1 MTDDTTAYETDPND
15 TAPYD
20 TSAYDTTGYD
30 ITGHDDASSGGPP
43 PEPTVEALV
52 AAGFDVSALSE
63 EQHEVLRALTVEELA
78 LLVDIRGRLDAA
90 APEVQAH
97 ADVAGGALF

>member
-1 MTDDTTAYETDPND
+1 MTDRTVPND
-15 TAPYD
+15 DAAP
-20 TSAYDTTGYD
+20 A
-30 ITGHDDASSGGPP
+30 GP
-43 PEPTVEALV
+43 TLEALA
-52 AAGFDVSALSE
+52 AAGFDLDALSE
-63 EQHEVLRALTVEELA
+63 EQYEVLRALAPEELA

>member
-1 MTDDTTAYETDPND
+1 M
-15 TAPYD
+15 
-20 TSAYDTTGYD
+20 
-30 ITGHDDASSGGPP
+30 
-43 PEPTVEALV
+43 EALA
-52 AAGFDVSALSE
+52 AAGFELDALSE
-63 EQHEVLRALTVEELA
+63 EQHEVLRALAPEELA

>member
-1 MTDDTTAYETDPND
+1 MTEDTTPYEDV
-15 TAPYD
+15 
-20 TSAYDTTGYD
+20 
-30 ITGHDDASSGGPP
+30 SSGDSPSGPTP
-43 PEPTVEALV
+43 EALA
-52 AAGFDVSALSE
+52 AAGFELDALSE
-63 EQHEVLRALTVEELA
+63 EQYEVLRALSPEELA

>member
-1 MTDDTTAYETDPND
+1 VTDDTVPRDN
-15 TAPYD
+15 AP
-20 TSAYDTTGYD
+20 SG
-30 ITGHDDASSGGPP
+30 SSLSGP
-43 PEPTVEALV
+43 TLEALT
-52 AAGFDVSALSE
+52 AAGFDVDALSE
-63 EQHEVLRALTVEELA
+63 DQQEVLRALTAEELA

>member
-1 MTDDTTAYETDPND
+1 M
-15 TAPYD
+15 
-20 TSAYDTTGYD
+20 
-30 ITGHDDASSGGPP
+30 
-43 PEPTVEALV
+43 EALT
-52 AAGFDVSALSE
+52 AAGFDLDALSE
-63 EQHEVLRALTVEELA
+63 EQYEVLRALAPEELA

>member
-1 MTDDTTAYETDPND
+1 MTEHTTPYED
-15 TAPYD
+15 AP
-20 TSAYDTTGYD
+20 SAGSP
-30 ITGHDDASSGGPP
+30 A
-43 PEPTVEALV
+43 EPTLEALA
-52 AAGFDVSALSE
+52 AAGFELDALSE
-63 EQHEVLRALTVEELA
+63 EQYEVLRALAPEELA

>member
-1 MTDDTTAYETDPND
+1 MA
-15 TAPYD
+15 
-20 TSAYDTTGYD
+20 
-30 ITGHDDASSGGPP
+30 
-43 PEPTVEALV
+43 
-52 AAGFDVSALSE
+52 AAGFDLDALSE
-63 EQHEVLRALTVEELA
+63 EQYEVLRALAPEELA

>member
-1 MTDDTTAYETDPND
+1 M
-15 TAPYD
+15 
-20 TSAYDTTGYD
+20 
-30 ITGHDDASSGGPP
+30 
-43 PEPTVEALV
+43 EALA
-52 AAGFDVSALSE
+52 AAGFDVDVLSD
-63 EQHEVLRALTVEELA
+63 EQHEVLRALTPEELA

>member
-1 MTDDTTAYETDPND
+1 MTEHTV
-15 TAPYD
+15 PYD
-20 TSAYDTTGYD
+20 DAPS
-30 ITGHDDASSGGPP
+30 DASPS
-43 PEPTVEALV
+43 EPTLEALA
-52 AAGFDVSALSE
+52 AAGFELDALSE
-63 EQHEVLRALTVEELA
+63 GQHEVLRALAPEELA

>member
-1 MTDDTTAYETDPND
+1 MTEDTTPYE
-15 TAPYD
+15 
-20 TSAYDTTGYD
+20 
-30 ITGHDDASSGGPP
+30 DASSGDSPS
-43 PEPTVEALV
+43 EPTLEALT
-52 AAGFDVSALSE
+52 AAGFELDTLSE
-63 EQHEVLRALTVEELA
+63 EQYEVLRALSPEELA

>member
-1 MTDDTTAYETDPND
+1 MTDDTAPPHDP
-15 TAPYD
+15 AP
-20 TSAYDTTGYD
+20 
-30 ITGHDDASSGGPP
+30 GGSPAG
-43 PEPTVEALV
+43 PTLEALT
-52 AAGFDVSALSE
+52 AAGFDVDALSD
-63 EQHEVLRALTVEELA
+63 EQHEVLRALTPEELA

>member
-1 MTDDTTAYETDPND
+1 M
-15 TAPYD
+15 
-20 TSAYDTTGYD
+20 
-30 ITGHDDASSGGPP
+30 
-43 PEPTVEALV
+43 EALA
-52 AAGFDVSALSE
+52 AAGFDLDALSE
-63 EQHEVLRALTVEELA
+63 EQCEVLRTLAPEELA

>member
-1 MTDDTTAYETDPND
+1 MRALTD
-15 TAPYD
+15 
-20 TSAYDTTGYD
+20 
-30 ITGHDDASSGGPP
+30 
-43 PEPTVEALV
+43 
-52 AAGFDVSALSE
+52 AGFDTDRLSE
-63 EQHEVLRALTVEELA
+63 DQLEVLRALAPEELA

>member
-1 MTDDTTAYETDPND
+1 VSDN
-15 TAPYD
+15 
-20 TSAYDTTGYD
+20 
-30 ITGHDDASSGGPP
+30 ASSR
-43 PEPTVEALV
+43 PTLKALTD
-52 AAGFDVSALSE
+52 AGFNVDALSE
-63 EQHEVLRALTVEELA
+63 EQLEVLAALTPEEMA

>member
-1 MTDDTTAYETDPND
+1 MPYDDT
-15 TAPYD
+15 
-20 TSAYDTTGYD
+20 
-30 ITGHDDASSGGPP
+30 SSGDSPS
-43 PEPTVEALV
+43 EPTLEALA
-52 AAGFDVSALSE
+52 AAGFDLDALSE
-63 EQHEVLRALTVEELA
+63 EQYEVLRALAPEELA

>member
-1 MTDDTTAYETDPND
+1 MTED
-15 TAPYD
+15 TAPCAAAPSD
-20 TSAYDTTGYD
+20 GSP
-30 ITGHDDASSGGPP
+30 S
-43 PEPTVEALV
+43 EPTLEALA
-52 AAGFDVSALSE
+52 AAGFDLDALSE
-63 EQHEVLRALTVEELA
+63 EQYEVLRALAPEELA

>member
-1 MTDDTTAYETDPND
+1 MTDNATPHG
-15 TAPYD
+15 
-20 TSAYDTTGYD
+20 S
-30 ITGHDDASSGGPP
+30 
-43 PEPTVEALV
+43 EPTLEALA
-52 AAGFDVSALSE
+52 AAGFDVDALSE
-63 EQHEVLRALTVEELA
+63 EQQEVVRALTPEELA

>member
-1 MTDDTTAYETDPND
+1 MTED
-15 TAPYD
+15 TAP
-20 TSAYDTTGYD
+20 
-30 ITGHDDASSGGPP
+30 HDGTPPGP
-43 PEPTVEALV
+43 TLEALT
-52 AAGFDVSALSE
+52 AAGFDTDRLSGD
-63 EQHEVLRALTVEELA
+63 QLEVLRALAPEELA

>member
-1 MTDDTTAYETDPND
+1 MTDEAT
-15 TAPYD
+15 PYGD
-20 TSAYDTTGYD
+20 NASAG
-30 ITGHDDASSGGPP
+30 DAT
-43 PEPTVEALV
+43 PEPTLEVLA
-52 AAGFDVSALSE
+52 AAGFDVDALSE
-63 EQHEVLRALTVEELA
+63 EQQEVVRALTPEELA

>member
-1 MTDDTTAYETDPND
+1 MTDEATPH
-15 TAPYD
+15 
-20 TSAYDTTGYD
+20 G
-30 ITGHDDASSGGPP
+30 
-43 PEPTVEALV
+43 PEPTLEALA
-52 AAGFDVSALSE
+52 AAGFDVDALSE
-63 EQHEVLRALTVEELA
+63 EQLDVVRALTPDELA

>member
-1 MTDDTTAYETDPND
+1 MEELA
-15 TAPYD
+15 
-20 TSAYDTTGYD
+20 
-30 ITGHDDASSGGPP
+30 
-43 PEPTVEALV
+43 
-52 AAGFDVSALSE
+52 AAGFDLDALSE
-63 EQHEVLRALTVEELA
+63 EQYEVLRALGPEELA

>member
-1 MTDDTTAYETDPND
+1 MTDADT
-15 TAPYD
+15 PYD
-20 TSAYDTTGYD
+20 ADS
-30 ITGHDDASSGGPP
+30 ASSGPPSSGPLS
-43 PEPTVEALV
+43 EPTVEALA
-52 AAGFDVSALSE
+52 AAGFDVDALSD
-63 EQHEVLRALTVEELA
+63 EQHEVLRALTREELA

>member
-1 MTDDTTAYETDPND
+1 MTEDTMPYE
-15 TAPYD
+15 
-20 TSAYDTTGYD
+20 
-30 ITGHDDASSGGPP
+30 DASSGDSPSGPTL
-43 PEPTVEALV
+43 EELA
-52 AAGFDVSALSE
+52 AAGFELDALSE
-63 EQHEVLRALTVEELA
+63 EQYEVLRALSPEELA

>member
-1 MTDDTTAYETDPND
+1 MTDDP
-15 TAPYD
+15 APYD
-20 TSAYDTTGYD
+20 APAPYDDPGAYDPTAPGSDTPAPG
-30 ITGHDDASSGGPP
+30 SP
-43 PEPTVEALV
+43 PEPTLDALV
-52 AAGFDVSALSE
+52 AAGFDVDALSE
-63 EQHEVLRALTVEELA
+63 EQHEVLRTLTPEELA

>member
-1 MTDDTTAYETDPND
+1 M
-15 TAPYD
+15 PYD
-20 TSAYDTTGYD
+20 
-30 ITGHDDASSGGPP
+30 DAPSGDSPT
-43 PEPTVEALV
+43 EPTLDALA
-52 AAGFDVSALSE
+52 AAGFDLDSLSE
-63 EQHEVLRALTVEELA
+63 EQHQVLRALAPEELA

>member
-1 MTDDTTAYETDPND
+1 MTDDPASRDAVPYHPTDRAVP
-15 TAPYD
+15 A
-20 TSAYDTTGYD
+20 
-30 ITGHDDASSGGPP
+30 
-43 PEPTVEALV
+43 EPSLVALA
-52 AAGFDVSALSE
+52 AAGFNVDALSE
-63 EQHEVLRALTVEELA
+63 EQHEVLRALTPEELA

>member
-1 MTDDTTAYETDPND
+1 MTDDP
-15 TAPYD
+15 APYGAPAPGGD
-20 TSAYDTTGYD
+20 TPSPGSA
-30 ITGHDDASSGGPP
+30 S
-43 PEPTVEALV
+43 EPTLDALV
-52 AAGFDVSALSE
+52 AAGFDVDALTE
-63 EQHEVLRALTVEELA
+63 EQHEVLRTLTPGELA

>member
-1 MTDDTTAYETDPND
+1 MTEN
-15 TAPYD
+15 TAPHG
-20 TSAYDTTGYD
+20 T
-30 ITGHDDASSGGPP
+30 
-43 PEPTVEALV
+43 EPTLEALA
-52 AAGFDVSALSE
+52 AAGFDVDALSD
-63 EQHEVLRALTVEELA
+63 EQQEVVMALTPEELA

>member
-1 MTDDTTAYETDPND
+1 M
-15 TAPYD
+15 PY
-20 TSAYDTTGYD
+20 
-30 ITGHDDASSGGPP
+30 DDASSGDSPSD
-43 PEPTVEALV
+43 PTLEALV
-52 AAGFDVSALSE
+52 AAGFDLDALSE
-63 EQHEVLRALTVEELA
+63 EQYEVLCALAPEELA

>member
-1 MTDDTTAYETDPND
+1 MTDDTTP
-15 TAPYD
+15 
-20 TSAYDTTGYD
+20 
-30 ITGHDDASSGGPP
+30 HDDATASAGSPSSGSL
-43 PEPTVEALV
+43 PEPTLEALA
-52 AAGFDVSALSE
+52 AAGFDVDVLSD
-63 EQHEVLRALTVEELA
+63 EQHEVLRALTPEELD

>member
-1 MTDDTTAYETDPND
+1 MTDHPATPPDDS
-15 TAPYD
+15 AP
-20 TSAYDTTGYD
+20 S
-30 ITGHDDASSGGPP
+30 
-43 PEPTVEALV
+43 EPTLEALA
-52 AAGFDVSALSE
+52 AAGFDVDALSE
-63 EQHEVLRALTVEELA
+63 EQQAVVRALTPDELA

>member
-1 MTDDTTAYETDPND
+1 MTDHP
-15 TAPYD
+15 APPGAVPPGAEPD
-20 TSAYDTTGYD
+20 RPAAG
-30 ITGHDDASSGGPP
+30 AAQAGPGLA
-43 PEPTVEALV
+43 ALT
-52 AAGFDVSALSE
+52 AAGFNVDALSE
-63 EQHEVLRALTVEELA
+63 EQHEVLRALTPEELA

>member
-1 MTDDTTAYETDPND
+1 MP
-15 TAPYD
+15 
-20 TSAYDTTGYD
+20 
-30 ITGHDDASSGGPP
+30 HDDAPS
-43 PEPTVEALV
+43 EPTLEALA
-52 AAGFDVSALSE
+52 AAGFDLDALSE
-63 EQHEVLRALTVEELA
+63 EQYEVLRALAPEELA

>member
-1 MTDDTTAYETDPND
+1 M
-15 TAPYD
+15 PYD
-20 TSAYDTTGYD
+20 E
-30 ITGHDDASSGGPP
+30 ASSGDSPS
-43 PEPTVEALV
+43 EPTLKALT
-52 AAGFDVSALSE
+52 AAGFDLDALSE
-63 EQHEVLRALTVEELA
+63 EQYEVLRALAPEELA

>member
-1 MTDDTTAYETDPND
+1 MTEDTTPYE
-15 TAPYD
+15 
-20 TSAYDTTGYD
+20 
-30 ITGHDDASSGGPP
+30 DASSGGSPS
-43 PEPTVEALV
+43 EPTLEALT
-52 AAGFDVSALSE
+52 AAGFELDTLSE
-63 EQHEVLRALTVEELA
+63 EQYEVLRALSPEELA